1 MLKLQIPRENRMNVH
16 KHARLTPR
24 GRERVVRQ
32 VASERTPEA
41 VVGRAPALDSA
52 GQRHRFGLGHSLS
65 LELCALSRRPSKPL
79 ADWQISTIGKVARHI
94 GTVQAA
100 RSRRS
105 YKATIRKYDIAP
117 EHRDRVAAR
126 PTWCGRIRPPARP
139 SRHSDLGR
147 KSRRFQPAAR
157 VSWGHHCGSL
167 APRRKTRAISLLHYP
182 GHDPVVFTGAT
193 CEIGNARS

>member
-52 GQRHRFGLGHSLS
+52 EQRHSFGLGHSLS
-65 LELCALSRRPSKPL
+65 LSRRPSKPKPL

-94 GTVQAA
+94 GTV
-100 RSRRS
+100 
-105 YKATIRKYDIAP
+105 
-117 EHRDRVAAR
+117 
-126 PTWCGRIRPPARP
+126 
-139 SRHSDLGR
+139 
-147 KSRRFQPAAR
+147 
-157 VSWGHHCGSL
+157 
-167 APRRKTRAISLLHYP
+167 
-182 GHDPVVFTGAT
+182 
-193 CEIGNARS
+193 